1 VKSIITNGT
10 VVSAEGECRADVL
23 VDAGKIV
30 ALGLDLPSDGAQVID
45 ASGAYVMPGGIDVHT
60 HFEMPFG
67 GTVSCES
74 FETGT
79 RAAAVGGTTTIVDFA
94 MQAQGESLMKT
105 YQDWREKADGDVVV
119 DYGLHVAITDL
130 NDKTLAEIPRLVDEG
145 VTSLKLFMAYKGS
158 IMIDD
163 GTLLQVL
170 KKAHESGALAM
181 VHAENGD
188 IIDVLVREHIAAGKT
203 APRYHLSSRPPEA
216 EGEATG
222 RAIIMAQ
229 IAGAPI
235 YIVHVSCAKALDEVR
250 AARDRGQSVYGETC
264 PQYLALSTD
273 NFDVPGFEGA
283 KFVCSPP
290 LRDKSN
296 WPTLWAGLRTGDLAT
311 VASDHAAFN
320 YKGQKELGLAEGFHK
335 IPNGGPGVE
344 HRLFILHTLG
354 VGGGEIS
361 MPKLVEVFSSAP
373 ARLFGLY
380 PQKGVIAPGSDAD
393 VVVFDPA
400 VDWVI
405 SAATQMQNIDYT
417 PYEGMLV
424 KGAVRTVLSKGEVVV
439 SEGRWVGKDGTG
451 RYLKRKPFVA

>member
-10 VVSAEGECRADVL
+10 VVSSEGEYRADVL
-23 VDAGKIV
+23 LDGGKIV
-30 ALGLDLPSDGAQVID
+30 ALGSDLSSEGAQVID

-67 GTVSCES
+67 GTIACET
-74 FETGT
+74 FATGT
-79 RAAAVGGTTTIVDFA
+79 KAAAVGGTTTIIDFA
-94 MQAQGESLMKT
+94 IQAQGESLTKT
-105 YQDWREKADGDVVV
+105 YQDWRDKADGDVAV
-119 DYGLHVAITDL
+119 DYGLHVAVTDL
-130 NDKTLAEIPRLVDEG
+130 NDKTLAEIPWLVDEG
-145 VTSLKLFMAYKGS
+145 VTSFKLFMAYKGS
-158 IMIDD
+158 IMVDD
-163 GTLLQVL
+163 ATLLRML
-170 KKAHESGALAM
+170 RTGREHGALIC

-188 IIDVLVREHIAAGKT
+188 VIDVLVGEYLAAGKT
-203 APRYHLSSRPPEA
+203 APKYHLSSRPAEA

-222 RAIIMAQ
+222 RAIIMAE

-235 YIVHVSCAKALDEVR
+235 YIVHVSCAKALDAVR
-250 AARDRGQSVYGETC
+250 TARDKGQAVYGETC

-296 WPTLWAGLRTGDLAT
+296 WPQLWAGLRSGDLAT

-320 YKGQKELGLAEGFHK
+320 YQGQKELGLAGFDK
-335 IPNGGPGVE
+335 IPNGCPGVE

-354 VGGGEIS
+354 VEAGEIT

-393 VVVFDPA
+393 VVVFDPS
-400 VDWVI
+400 VDGVI
-405 SAATQMQNIDYT
+405 AAATQMQNIDYT
-417 PYEGMLV
+417 PYEGMRV
-424 KGAVRTVLSKGEVVV
+424 RGAVRTVFSKGEVVV
-439 SEGRWVGKDGTG
+439 ADGRWVGKDGAG
-451 RYLKRKPFVA
+451 RYLKRKPFIA

>member
-10 VVSAEGECRADVL
+10 VVSSEGEYRADVL
-23 VDAGKIV
+23 LDGGKIV
-30 ALGLDLPSDGAQVID
+30 ALGSDLSSDGAQVID

-67 GTVSCES
+67 GTIACES

-79 RAAAVGGTTTIVDFA
+79 KAAAVGGTTTIIDFA
-94 MQAQGESLMKT
+94 IQAQGESLTKT
-105 YQDWREKADGDVVV
+105 YQDWRDKADGDVAI
-119 DYGLHVAITDL
+119 DYGLHVAVTDL
-130 NDKTLAEIPRLVDEG
+130 NDETLAEIPKLVDEG
-145 VTSLKLFMAYKGS
+145 VTSFKLFMAYKGS
-158 IMIDD
+158 IMVDD
-163 GTLLQVL
+163 GTLLRML
-170 KKAHESGALAM
+170 RTGREHGALIC

-188 IIDVLVREHIAAGKT
+188 VIDVLVSEHLAAGKT
-203 APRYHLSSRPPEA
+203 APKYHLSSRPAEA

-222 RAIIMAQ
+222 RAIIMAE

-235 YIVHVSCAKALDEVR
+235 YIVHVSCAKALDAIR
-250 AARDRGQSVYGETC
+250 AAKDKGQIVYGETC

-296 WPTLWAGLRTGDLAT
+296 WPQLWAGLRSGDLAT

-320 YKGQKELGLAEGFHK
+320 YRGQKELGLARFDK

-354 VGGGEIS
+354 VKGGEIT
-361 MPKLVEVFSSAP
+361 MPRLVDVFSSAP

-393 VVVFDPA
+393 VVVFDPS

-417 PYEGMLV
+417 PYEGMRV
-424 KGAVRTVLSKGEVVV
+424 KGAVRTVFSKGEVVV
-439 SEGRWVGKDGTG
+439 SDGRWVGKDGAG